1 MDSLSKLNLIALTC
15 LVYASICNSLPL
27 KEASG
32 AFELSIIHFS
42 DFHARFLPVSAS
54 GGLCY
59 EHEKCV
65 GGIARVVSIVHRLKQ
80 IRPNAIF
87 LNAGDC
93 FQGTLYYDVH
103 RGNITAYFMNKLPH
117 DAITIGNHDFDD
129 EISGL
134 ASYVKQLQAPV
145 VVTNIDQSDEP
156 SLRNLYTNSTI
167 IRKGDKDIGI
177 IGVIFSETD
186 NLYTNSTI
194 IRKGDKDIGII
205 GAIFSENH
213 KISSYTG
220 KLKFLNEVETIN
232 LEAKKLK
239 AKGVNIIIVLSHCG
253 INHDKIIA
261 NNCPDVDV
269 IVGGHSH
276 ILLYNGVAP
285 SNDIV
290 YDKYPVVISQKGS
303 DRKVLIVHASAFT
316 KYMGDIRIVFD
327 HNDEKLKAKGVNI
340 IIVLSHCGIDH
351 DKIIAYNCPDVDVIV
366 GGHSHI
372 LLYNGVAPSNDIVYD
387 KYPVVV
393 SQKGSNRKVLIVHA
407 SAFTKYMGDIRIVFD
422 HNDEVAYW
430 KGNPIY
436 LDKYIKQDQSII
448 DELQPWSVAV
458 DKIGKRL
465 IGKTRVFLNGSCLS
479 GECNLAN
486 LITDAYVDMYAAN
499 STIALTAA
507 ISIQNSIPVGRILY
521 EDLYMTLPYNNT
533 WDLIELQGKDLLQ
546 VLENNV
552 AVNLSSSSF
561 RNNKLLQWSGLKVTY
576 NLSSPL
582 SKIVSAK
589 ARCFESK
596 DKFED
601 IDANKWYR
609 IVVDSYLVTDTFE
622 IIKEKHRNHV
632 PGRTY
637 GADNL
642 SNYVEKIKTVDI
654 KTEGRMIFV

>member
-1 MDSLSKLNLIALTC
+1 MDTISKLSLIALTC

-27 KEASG
+27 NEASR

-42 DFHARFLPVSAS
+42 DFHARFLPVSPS

-65 GGIARVVSIVHRLKQ
+65 GGIARVVSIVNRLKQ

-129 EISGL
+129 EIPGL

-186 NLYTNSTI
+186 
-194 IRKGDKDIGII
+194 
-205 GAIFSENH
+205 

-232 LEAKKLK
+232 LEAK
-239 AKGVNIIIVLSHCG
+239 
-253 INHDKIIA
+253 
-261 NNCPDVDV
+261 
-269 IVGGHSH
+269 
-276 ILLYNGVAP
+276 
-285 SNDIV
+285 
-290 YDKYPVVISQKGS
+290 
-303 DRKVLIVHASAFT
+303 
-316 KYMGDIRIVFD
+316 
-327 HNDEKLKAKGVNI
+327 KLKAKGVNI

-387 KYPVVV
+387 KYPIVV

-448 DELQPWSVAV
+448 NELQPWSVAV

-465 IGKTRVFLNGSCLS
+465 IGKTGVFLNGSCLS

-486 LITDAYVDMYAAN
+486 LITDAYVDMYAAK

-552 AVNLSSSSF
+552 VVNLSSSSF
-561 RNNKLLQWSGLKVTY
+561 RNQKLLQWSGLKVTY

-596 DKFED
+596 DNFED

>member
-1 MDSLSKLNLIALTC
+1 MDSLSKLNLITLTC

-27 KEASG
+27 REASET
-32 AFELSIIHFS
+32 FELSIIHFS
-42 DFHARFLPVSAS
+42 DFHARFLPVSPPS

-59 EHEKCV
+59 ENEKCV
-65 GGIARVVSIVHRLKQ
+65 GGIARVASIVNHLKQ

-134 ASYVKQLQAPV
+134 TSYVKQLQAPV
-145 VVTNIDQSDEP
+145 VVTNIDQGAEP

-177 IGVIFSETD
+177 IGAIFSETD
-186 NLYTNSTI
+186 
-194 IRKGDKDIGII
+194 R
-205 GAIFSENH
+205 
-213 KISSYTG
+213 KISPFTG

-290 YDKYPVVISQKGS
+290 YDNYPI
-303 DRKVLIVHASAFT
+303 
-316 KYMGDIRIVFD
+316 
-327 HNDEKLKAKGVNI
+327 
-340 IIVLSHCGIDH
+340 
-351 DKIIAYNCPDVDVIV
+351 
-366 GGHSHI
+366 
-372 LLYNGVAPSNDIVYD
+372 
-387 KYPVVV
+387 VV

-436 LDKYIKQDQSII
+436 LDKYIKQDQSILN
-448 DELQPWSVAV
+448 ELQPWSVAV
-458 DKIGKRL
+458 DKIGKRHL
-465 IGKTRVFLNGSCLS
+465 GKTRVFLNGSCFS

-499 STIALTAA
+499 STIAMVSA

-521 EDLYMTLPYNNT
+521 EDLYMTYPYNNT
-533 WDLIELQGKDLLQ
+533 GDLIELQGKDLLQ

-552 AVNLSSSSF
+552 VVNLSSSSF

-601 IDANKWYR
+601 IDVNKWYR
-609 IVVDSYLVTDTFE
+609 IVVDSYLISGAFK

-632 PGRTY
+632 PGHTNI
-637 GADNL
+637 ADIL
-642 SNYVEKIKTVDI
+642 SNYVEKIKTVAI
-654 KTEGRMIFV
+654 KTEGRMTFV